1 MASKKKKITA
11 KTKPAKAAKTAK
23 PVVKERKKPGPKL
36 GSKRKPKQVYAFKV
50 VDGEDGQHVLGLFAT
65 LDAARDAIAAQD
77 AVHSELQAPVIPWV
91 SDEDIAAMDSGETP
105 TALPVAS
112 APLMQ
117 FDWTIVKV
125 RIVPSDVVHAAW

>member
-11 KTKPAKAAKTAK
+11 KTKPVKAAKAAK

-77 AVHSELQAPVIPWV
+77 ALHSELQAPVIPEV
-91 SDEDIAAMDSGETP
+91 SDKDIDAMDSELPTP
-105 TALPVAS
+105 LPVAS